1 MESKE
6 ELEQITNCALCGN
19 MCKDSCPVYLATG
32 SETVTPQKK
41 ARLILYKK
49 KTFIEDEKGFFDV
62 MFQCAMC
69 GACKVNCLY
78 DNFDLRDSIQR
89 ERSEAF
95 KKGILPDETRK
106 RVETFTKFGNPDGE
120 RQLIQ
125 KGAGEIGY
133 FVSCSTYNDQQLL
146 KAVEKIFARSGEQ
159 VQEFGGADICCGAP
173 LYYAGDLEGFKKAAE
188 KMKGEIEQRK
198 LRKVIG
204 SCPTCIKMMTEIY
217 AEIGTHLDVE
227 FIHVVE
233 FLAALLKEGKIKVN
247 KANAAATFHDPCILA
262 NDIGITTAPRDI
274 IKMLGF
280 DIKEP
285 VYSRKEAHCCGEVPG
300 GRIGDNKLVNNVN
313 AMRINE
319 LKETAADVYIS
330 ACPTCKA
337 SLSNIDMKDIAE
349 LVAEQIIN
357 G

>member
-1 MESKE
+1 MESKK

-32 SETVTPQKK
+32 NETVTPQKK

-49 KTFIEDEKGFFDV
+49 KAFIEDEKGFFDV

-95 KKGILPDETRK
+95 RKGILPDETRK
-106 RVETFTKFGNPDGE
+106 QVEIFAKFGNPDGE

-125 KGAGEIGY
+125 KGAGNLGY
-133 FVSCSTYNDQQLL
+133 LVSCSTYNDQQLL
-146 KAVEKIFARSGEQ
+146 KAVEKILTKSKEQ

-188 KMKGEIEQRK
+188 KMKREIEQRK
-198 LRKVIG
+198 LQKVITN
-204 SCPTCIKMMTEIY
+204 CPACIKMMTEIY
-217 AEIGTHLDVE
+217 DEVGIHLDVE
-227 FIHVVE
+227 FIHTVE

-247 KANAAATFHDPCILA
+247 KANATATFHDPCILA

-285 VYSRKEAHCCGEVPG
+285 VYSGKDAHCCGGVPAG
-300 GRIGDNKLVNNVN
+300 KIADSKLVSSVN
-313 AMRINE
+313 AMRTSE
-319 LKETAADVYIS
+319 LKETVADVYIA
-330 ACPTCKA
+330 ACPTCKVA
-337 SLSNIDMKDIAE
+337 LSNIDIKDVAE
-349 LVAEQIIN
+349 VVAEQIIN

>member
-1 MESKE
+1 MESKK
-6 ELEQITNCALCGN
+6 ELEQITNCALCAN
-19 MCKDSCPVYLATG
+19 MCKHSCPVYLATG
-32 SETVTPQKK
+32 NETVTPQKK

-49 KTFIEDEKGFFDV
+49 KAFIEDEKGFFDI

-69 GACKVNCLY
+69 GACKLNCLY
-78 DNFDLRDSIQR
+78 DNFDLRDFIQG

-95 KKGILPDETRK
+95 KNGILPEETRK
-106 RVETFTKFGNPDGE
+106 RVETFVNFGNPNGE
-120 RQLIQ
+120 RELIQ
-125 KGAGEIGY
+125 KGKGEIGY

-146 KAVEKIFARSGEQ
+146 KAVEKILTKSGGQ

-188 KMKGEIEQRK
+188 KMKREIEQRK
-198 LRKVIG
+198 LQKVITN
-204 SCPTCIKMMTEIY
+204 CPACIKMMTEIY
-217 AEIGTHLDVE
+217 REVGIHLDVE
-227 FIHVVE
+227 VIHTVE

-247 KANAAATFHDPCILA
+247 KANATATFHDPCILA

-285 VYSRKEAHCCGEVPG
+285 VYSGKDTHCCGGVPG
-300 GRIGDNKLVNNVN
+300 GKIGDSKLVASVN
-313 AMRINE
+313 AMRTSE
-319 LKETAADVYIS
+319 LKETAVDVYIA

-337 SLSNIDMKDIAE
+337 ALPNIDMKD
-349 LVAEQIIN
+349 VAEVVAERIID